1 VKRHVI
7 FSVQVILERLID
19 ILLSFIGLVL
29 LTVPFALIALAIKLD
44 SKGPVFF
51 RQERVGLRGK
61 VFRAWK
67 FRTTK
72 GCSVKGDRLKR
83 CSLEAL
89 GFLFLWAV

>member
-1 VKRHVI
+1 MGLKGKI
-7 FSVQVILERLID
+7 FK
-19 ILLSFIGLVL
+19 
-29 LTVPFALIALAIKLD
+29 T
-44 SKGPVFF
+44 
-51 RQERVGLRGK
+51 
-61 VFRAWK
+61 WK